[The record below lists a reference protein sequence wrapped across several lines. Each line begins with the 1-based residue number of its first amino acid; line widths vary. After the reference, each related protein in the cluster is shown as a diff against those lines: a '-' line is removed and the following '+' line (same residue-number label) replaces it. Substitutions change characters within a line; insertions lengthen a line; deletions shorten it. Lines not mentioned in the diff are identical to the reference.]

1 MDKVFIEGL
10 ALEAVIGVYEWERTI
25 RQRLVFD
32 VEMDYDCGPAAHDDD
47 LVKALDYSA
56 VAATIESLVGAS
68 SDQLIET
75 LAERVARVLLSE
87 FEIASV
93 RLRLSKPGA
102 VPGARNVGLE
112 IVRTK
117 VDSKKQQR

>member
-32 VEMDYDCGPAAHDDD
+32 VEMDYDCGPAALDDD
-47 LVKALDYSA
+47 LARALDYSA
-56 VAATIESLVGAS
+56 VTATIERLVCAS

-75 LAERVARVLLSE
+75 LAERVARALLSE

-102 VPGARNVGLE
+102 VSGARNVGIE
-112 IVRTK
+112 IVRAK
-117 VDSKKQQR
+117 VDSEKQQR